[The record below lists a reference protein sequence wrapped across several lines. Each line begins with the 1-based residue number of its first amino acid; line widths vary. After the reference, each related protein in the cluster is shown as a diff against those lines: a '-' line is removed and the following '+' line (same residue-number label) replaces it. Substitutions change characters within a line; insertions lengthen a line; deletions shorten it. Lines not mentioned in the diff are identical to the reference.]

1 MANRTIVNTL
11 ASLAA
16 LIVLIGVAGAAST
29 VFAAEPAA
37 APTATVLPE
46 GRETTIAEARI
57 AITETAASAAAS
69 LKAETAFDLDNQ
81 LTDIT
86 STLIAAAD

>member
-1 MANRTIVNTL
+1 MTNRTIVNSL

-29 VFAAEPAA
+29 VFAAESTDAR
-37 APTATVLPE
+37 TAVVQPD
-46 GRETTIAEARI
+46 GREATIADAR
-57 AITETAASAAAS
+57 AAMTETAASAAAS
-69 LKAETAFDLDNQ
+69 LRAETAFDLDNQ

-86 STLIAAAD
+86 STLMAAAD